1 MAEEESASSP
11 AALPAPTRSE
21 FAAWIIFGAILLA
34 VLWLH
39 LLPALIAGLLVYQ
52 AVHLT
57 TPILQRRLSNERA
70 RVVAVSILAML
81 VVGIVTAAVTSLVVY
96 LRGEGHLTR
105 LLQKMAQIVNQA
117 RATLPASVTESLPD
131 NADDL
136 KETAVHWLDTHARDL
151 QTVGT
156 HFGRAL
162 AHVLIGLVVGGI
174 VSLMDVRP
182 PPLNRPLARALAERA
197 ARLSNAF
204 RRIAF
209 AQIRIS
215 ALNTTLTAIFL
226 LVGLRLFGVRLP
238 LVKTLIA
245 ITFLVG
251 LLPVVGNLVSN
262 SIIVI
267 VGLNH
272 SFGAALAC
280 LGFLIVIHK
289 LKYFLNARIVGTQI
303 SSRAWELLIAMV
315 LLEAAF
321 GLQGIVAA
329 PIYYAYLKDE
339 LTARELV

>member
-1 MAEEESASSP
+1 MAEEESAP
-11 AALPAPTRSE
+11 ARKALPAPTGYE
-21 FAAWIIFGAILLA
+21 IAAWIIVGFALLV
-34 VLWLH
+34 VLLLH
-39 LLPALIAGLLVYQ
+39 LLPALLAGLLVYEV
-52 AVHLT
+52 VHLT
-57 TPILQRRLSNERA
+57 TPFWQRRVSNERA
-70 RVVAVSILAML
+70 RAVAVTALAVL
-81 VVGIVTAAVTSLVVY
+81 VVGLVTVAVTMLVVY
-96 LRGEGHLTR
+96 LRGEGQLTR
-105 LLQKMAQIVNQA
+105 LLQKMAEILNQA
-117 RATLPASVTESLPD
+117 RATLPASVTENLPD
-131 NADDL
+131 NADDV
-136 KETAVHWLDTHARDL
+136 KEIAVHWLDTHARDL
-151 QTVGT
+151 QTAGT

-182 PPLNRPLARALAERA
+182 TPLDRPLARALVERI
-197 ARLSNAF
+197 ARLGNAF

-209 AQIRIS
+209 AQMRIS
-215 ALNTTLTAIFL
+215 ALNTTLTALFL
-226 LVGLRLFGVRLP
+226 LVGLRIFGVHLP

-262 SIIVI
+262 TIIVI

-289 LKYFLNARIVGTQI
+289 LEYFLNARIIGTRI
-303 SSRAWELLIAMV
+303 SARAWELLIAMV
-315 LLEAAF
+315 LMEAAF
-321 GLQGIVAA
+321 GLPGIVAA